1 MSKSFAIRLI
11 TPAGKLLDGQATQA
25 IIPAHDGEMG
35 FLADRAPIVMK
46 LGLGQM
52 RVDFAPP
59 TAGDPKSVGNGSRT
73 YLIEEGFAQMVS
85 NRLTVLTT
93 KAWAADE
100 IVMAEAEKELKA
112 AASQRDRDRANAKL
126 KLAKAASGKGI

>member
-25 IIPAHDGEMG
+25 IIPAHDGEIG
-35 FLADRAPIVMK
+35 FLADRAPILFK
-46 LGLGQM
+46 LGMGQM

-59 TAGDPKSVGNGSRT
+59 TPGDPKSVGNGTRT
-73 YLIEEGFAQMVS
+73 YLIEDGFGQMVS
-85 NRLTVLTT
+85 NRLTVLTS

-100 IVMAEAEKELKA
+100 IVEAEAEKELKA
-112 AASQRDRDRANAKL
+112 AATQRDRDRANAKIR
-126 KLAKAASGKGI
+126 LAKASSGKGI